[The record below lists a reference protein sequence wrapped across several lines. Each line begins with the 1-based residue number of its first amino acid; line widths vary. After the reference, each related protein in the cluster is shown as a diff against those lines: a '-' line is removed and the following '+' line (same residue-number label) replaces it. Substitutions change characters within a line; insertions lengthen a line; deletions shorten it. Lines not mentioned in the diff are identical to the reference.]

1 MKGTD
6 KQIAWATDIL
16 DNINKTFDAAESLPA
31 SPAIKDRM
39 HAMRTSI
46 NAAEYA
52 GDIIHLFGYIHFNG
66 DVKHDLPFIIS
77 PFKIVS
83 PSTEGEKKILMK

>member
-16 DNINKTFDAAESLPA
+16 DNINKTFDAAEFLPA

-46 NAAEYA
+46 NAAEY
-52 GDIIHLFGYIHFNG
+52 
-66 DVKHDLPFIIS
+66 
-77 PFKIVS
+77 
-83 PSTEGEKKILMK
+83 PSKNALRIRACRARKLQNIKKAEEQE

>member
-16 DNINKTFDAAESLPA
+16 DNINKTFDAAEFLPA

-52 GDIIHLFGYIHFNG
+52 RGPKNADY
-66 DVKHDLPFIIS
+66 
-77 PFKIVS
+77 
-83 PSTEGEKKILMK
+83 PSKNALRIRACRARKLQNIKKAEEQEEN